1 MEKVKVLSLDRIME
15 LFEEIPDPRRP
26 GGNIQHKLVDLL
38 VIILLGVICGC
49 ETWIEIEDYAH
60 AKYEWLKTILEL
72 PGGVPSNDTYR
83 RLMTRMLPQR
93 LEEAYRQWVLPYVGG
108 CIGKHIA
115 IDGKTICTAS
125 NYRLSNE
132 ETPEGKL
139 HIISAWVREDGIS
152 LGQIKTDEKSNE
164 ITAIPKMLDT
174 LEVKG
179 AVVTI
184 DAMGCQVDI
193 AEKIIDREAN
203 YLLALK
209 KNQLNLYES
218 VEEYFKWARTE
229 PIEKKQLKEYS
240 YEEHEHGRHV
250 YRTVEVC
257 NDVSWI
263 ETVREWKRL
272 SSIVCV
278 TRKGEREGRQT
289 EETAYYISSREWEAD
304 EVAKHIQGHWT
315 IENNLHWSL
324 DAAFNEDSSK
334 IHLGY
339 SAENLSVIRKIAQKL
354 LKAETT
360 FKGGSI
366 RRKARRVALLNDYA
380 EKVLML
386 GDQQKKKKMMAVLVC
401 LPRFQMRPP

>member
-83 RLMTRMLPQR
+83 RLMTRMLPQK

-174 LEVKG
+174 LNVKG

-386 GDQQKKKKMMAVLVC
+386 GDQL
-401 LPRFQMRPP
+401 

>member
-1 MEKVKVLSLDRIME
+1 MLEKVKVLSLDRIME

-174 LEVKG
+174 LDVKG

-339 SAENLSVIRKIAQKL
+339 SAENLPVIRKIAQKL

-366 RRKARRVALLNDYA
+366 RRKARRAALLNDYA

-386 GDQQKKKKMMAVLVC
+386 GDQL
-401 LPRFQMRPP
+401 

>member
-83 RLMTRMLPQR
+83 RLMTRMLPQK

-174 LEVKG
+174 LDVKG

-380 EKVLML
+380 AKVLML
-386 GDQQKKKKMMAVLVC
+386 GDQL
-401 LPRFQMRPP
+401 

>member
-83 RLMTRMLPQR
+83 RLMTRMLPQK

-174 LEVKG
+174 LDVKG

-184 DAMGCQVDI
+184 DAMGCQVGI

-386 GDQQKKKKMMAVLVC
+386 GDQL
-401 LPRFQMRPP
+401 

>member
-1 MEKVKVLSLDRIME
+1 MLEKVKVLSLDRIME

-83 RLMTRMLPQR
+83 RLMTRMLPQK

-174 LEVKG
+174 LDVKG

-366 RRKARRVALLNDYA
+366 HRKARRAALLNDYA

-386 GDQQKKKKMMAVLVC
+386 GDQL
-401 LPRFQMRPP
+401 

>member
-83 RLMTRMLPQR
+83 RLMTRMLPQK

-125 NYRLSNE
+125 HYRLSNE

-174 LEVKG
+174 LDVKG

-386 GDQQKKKKMMAVLVC
+386 GDQL
-401 LPRFQMRPP
+401 

>member
-26 GGNIQHKLVDLL
+26 GGNIQHKLLDLL

-83 RLMTRMLPQR
+83 RLMTRMLPQK

-174 LEVKG
+174 LDVKG

-386 GDQQKKKKMMAVLVC
+386 GDQL
-401 LPRFQMRPP
+401 

>member
-83 RLMTRMLPQR
+83 RLMTRMLPQK

-174 LEVKG
+174 LDVKG

-229 PIEKKQLKEYS
+229 PIEKKQLKKYS

-278 TRKGEREGRQT
+278 TRKGEREGRKT

-386 GDQQKKKKMMAVLVC
+386 GDQL
-401 LPRFQMRPP
+401 

>member
-174 LEVKG
+174 LDVKG

-184 DAMGCQVDI
+184 DAMSCQVDI

-386 GDQQKKKKMMAVLVC
+386 GDQL
-401 LPRFQMRPP
+401 

>member
-174 LEVKG
+174 LDVKG

-386 GDQQKKKKMMAVLVC
+386 GDQL
-401 LPRFQMRPP
+401 

>member
-60 AKYEWLKTILEL
+60 AKYEWLKTTLEL

-108 CIGKHIA
+108 CIEKHIA

-174 LEVKG
+174 LDVKG

-366 RRKARRVALLNDYA
+366 HRKARRAALLNDYA

-386 GDQQKKKKMMAVLVC
+386 GDQL
-401 LPRFQMRPP
+401 

>member
-1 MEKVKVLSLDRIME
+1 MEKIKVLSLDRIMD

-26 GGNIQHKLVDLL
+26 GGNIRHKLVDLL
-38 VIILLGVICGC
+38 VIILLGVISGF
-49 ETWIEIEDYAH
+49 ETWLEIEDYAH
-60 AKYEWLKTILEL
+60 AKEEWLKTFLEL
-72 PGGVPSNDTYR
+72 PGGIPSNDTYR
-83 RLMTRMLPQR
+83 RLMTRMRPEK
-93 LEEAYRQWVLPYVGG
+93 LEEAYRQWVLPYVGS

-115 IDGKTICTAS
+115 VDGKTICAAS

-132 ETPEGKL
+132 ETAEGKL

-164 ITAIPKMLDT
+164 ITAIPKMLENMDI
-174 LEVKG
+174 KG
-179 AVVTI
+179 SVVTI
-184 DAMGCQVDI
+184 DAMGCQADI
-193 AEKIIDREAN
+193 AKTIIRGEAN

-209 KNQLNLYES
+209 KNQPSLYES

-229 PIEKKQLKEYS
+229 PIEKRQLKEYS

-250 YRTVEVC
+250 HRKVEVC

-263 ETVREWKRL
+263 ETVREWKQL

-289 EETAYYISSREWEAD
+289 EETAYYISSREWEAE
-304 EVAKHIQGHWT
+304 EVSKYIQGHWT

-324 DAAFNEDSSK
+324 DVAFNEDSSK

-339 SAENLSVIRKIAQKL
+339 SAENFSIIRKIAQKL

-366 RRKARRVALLNDYA
+366 RRKAKRAALLNEYA
-380 EKVLML
+380 EKILML
-386 GDQQKKKKMMAVLVC
+386 GDQL
-401 LPRFQMRPP
+401 

>member
-1 MEKVKVLSLDRIME
+1 MEKIKVLTLDRLIE
-15 LFEEIPDPRRP
+15 LFEDLPDPRRP
-26 GGNIQHKLVDLL
+26 GGNIQHKLEDLL

-49 ETWIEIEDYAH
+49 ETWLEIEDYAH
-60 AKYEWLKTILEL
+60 AKYEWLKTFLEL

-83 RLMTRMLPQR
+83 RLMTRILPQK

-115 IDGKTICTAS
+115 IDGKTICAAS

-174 LEVKG
+174 LDIKG
-179 AVVTI
+179 AVITI

-193 AEKIIDREAN
+193 AEKVIEREAN

-209 KNQLNLYES
+209 KNQPSLYES
-218 VEEYFKWARTE
+218 VEEYFNWARTE
-229 PIEKKQLKEYS
+229 PIEKKQLKEYR
-240 YEEHEHGRHV
+240 YEEHEHGRHIF
-250 YRTVEVC
+250 RTVEVC

-263 ETVREWKRL
+263 ETVREWKQL
-272 SSIVCV
+272 SSVICV
-278 TRKGEREGRQT
+278 TRRGEREGRQT
-289 EETAYYISSREWEAD
+289 EETAYYISSREWEAE
-304 EVAKHIQGHWT
+304 EVAKYIQGHWT
-315 IENNLHWSL
+315 IENTLHWSL
-324 DAAFNEDSSK
+324 DTAFNEDASQIFMGHSQ
-334 IHLGY
+334 
-339 SAENLSVIRKIAQKL
+339 ENLSVIRKIAQKL

-366 RRKARRVALLNDYA
+366 CRKAKRAALSNDYA

-386 GDQQKKKKMMAVLVC
+386 GNQL
-401 LPRFQMRPP
+401 

>member
-83 RLMTRMLPQR
+83 RLMTRILPQR

-174 LEVKG
+174 LDVKG

-324 DAAFNEDSSK
+324 DVAFNEDSSK

-386 GDQQKKKKMMAVLVC
+386 GDQL
-401 LPRFQMRPP
+401 

>member
-26 GGNIQHKLVDLL
+26 GGNIQHKLEDLL

-83 RLMTRMLPQR
+83 RLMTRMLPQK

-174 LEVKG
+174 LDVKG

-386 GDQQKKKKMMAVLVC
+386 GDQL
-401 LPRFQMRPP
+401 

>member
-83 RLMTRMLPQR
+83 RLMTRMLPQK

-174 LEVKG
+174 LDVKG

-366 RRKARRVALLNDYA
+366 RRKARRAALLNDYA

-386 GDQQKKKKMMAVLVC
+386 GDQL
-401 LPRFQMRPP
+401 

>member
-83 RLMTRMLPQR
+83 RLMTRMLPQK

-132 ETPEGKL
+132 EKPEGKL

-174 LEVKG
+174 LDVKG

-386 GDQQKKKKMMAVLVC
+386 GDQL
-401 LPRFQMRPP
+401 

>member
-83 RLMTRMLPQR
+83 RLMTRMLPQK

-115 IDGKTICTAS
+115 IDGNTICTAS

-174 LEVKG
+174 LDVKG

-304 EVAKHIQGHWT
+304 EMAKHIQGHWT

-386 GDQQKKKKMMAVLVC
+386 GDQL
-401 LPRFQMRPP
+401 

>member
-174 LEVKG
+174 LDVKG

-360 FKGGSI
+360 FEGGSI

-386 GDQQKKKKMMAVLVC
+386 GDQL
-401 LPRFQMRPP
+401 

>member
-1 MEKVKVLSLDRIME
+1 MEKIKVLSLDRIME

-60 AKYEWLKTILEL
+60 AKYEWLKTFLEL

-83 RLMTRMLPQR
+83 RLMARMHPQR
-93 LEEAYRQWVLPYVGG
+93 LENAYRQWVLPYVGG
-108 CIGKHIA
+108 CVGKHIA
-115 IDGKTICTAS
+115 IDGKTICAAS
-125 NYRLSNE
+125 NYRMNDE

-152 LGQIKTDEKSNE
+152 LGQTKTEEKSNE

-174 LEVKG
+174 MDIKG

-184 DAMGCQVDI
+184 DAMGCQVNI
-193 AEKIIDREAN
+193 AEKIINREAN

-209 KNQLNLYES
+209 KNQPSLYES
-218 VEEYFKWARTE
+218 VEEYFNWARTE

-263 ETVREWKRL
+263 ETVREWKQL

-278 TRKGEREGRQT
+278 TRRGEREGRQT

-315 IENNLHWSL
+315 IENNLHWIL
-324 DAAFNEDSSK
+324 DVVFNEDSSK

-339 SAENLSVIRKIAQKL
+339 AVENLSIIRKIAQKL

-360 FKGGSI
+360 FSGSI
-366 RRKARRVALLNDYA
+366 HRKARRVALLNDYA

-386 GDQQKKKKMMAVLVC
+386 GNQL
-401 LPRFQMRPP
+401 

>member
-49 ETWIEIEDYAH
+49 ETWIEIEDYAR

-83 RLMTRMLPQR
+83 RLMTRMLPQK

-174 LEVKG
+174 LDVKG

-386 GDQQKKKKMMAVLVC
+386 GDQL
-401 LPRFQMRPP
+401 

>member
-83 RLMTRMLPQR
+83 RLMTRMVPQR

-174 LEVKG
+174 LDVKG

-324 DAAFNEDSSK
+324 DVAFNEDSSK

-386 GDQQKKKKMMAVLVC
+386 GDQL
-401 LPRFQMRPP
+401 

>member
-83 RLMTRMLPQR
+83 RLMTRMLPQK

-174 LEVKG
+174 LDVKG

-229 PIEKKQLKEYS
+229 PIEKKQLKKYS

-366 RRKARRVALLNDYA
+366 RRKAKRVALLNDYA

-386 GDQQKKKKMMAVLVC
+386 GDQL
-401 LPRFQMRPP
+401 

>member
-1 MEKVKVLSLDRIME
+1 LEKVKVLSLDRIME

-83 RLMTRMLPQR
+83 RLMTRMLPQK

-125 NYRLSNE
+125 NYRLNNE

-174 LEVKG
+174 LDVKG

-184 DAMGCQVDI
+184 DAMGCQVGI

-386 GDQQKKKKMMAVLVC
+386 GDQL
-401 LPRFQMRPP
+401 

>member
-1 MEKVKVLSLDRIME
+1 
-15 LFEEIPDPRRP
+15 
-26 GGNIQHKLVDLL
+26 
-38 VIILLGVICGC
+38 
-49 ETWIEIEDYAH
+49 
-60 AKYEWLKTILEL
+60 
-72 PGGVPSNDTYR
+72 
-83 RLMTRMLPQR
+83 
-93 LEEAYRQWVLPYVGG
+93 
-108 CIGKHIA
+108 
-115 IDGKTICTAS
+115 
-125 NYRLSNE
+125 
-132 ETPEGKL
+132 
-139 HIISAWVREDGIS
+139 
-152 LGQIKTDEKSNE
+152 
-164 ITAIPKMLDT
+164 MLDT
-174 LEVKG
+174 LDVKG

-263 ETVREWKRL
+263 ETVREWKQL

-386 GDQQKKKKMMAVLVC
+386 GDQL
-401 LPRFQMRPP
+401 

>member
-83 RLMTRMLPQR
+83 RLMTRMVPQR

-152 LGQIKTDEKSNE
+152 LGQVKTDEKSNE

-174 LEVKG
+174 LDVKG

-278 TRKGEREGRQT
+278 TRKGEREGRQS

-324 DAAFNEDSSK
+324 DVAFNEDSSK

-386 GDQQKKKKMMAVLVC
+386 GDQL
-401 LPRFQMRPP
+401 

>member
-83 RLMTRMLPQR
+83 RLMTRMLPQK

-125 NYRLSNE
+125 NYRLNNE

-174 LEVKG
+174 LDVKG

-386 GDQQKKKKMMAVLVC
+386 GDQL
-401 LPRFQMRPP
+401 

>member
-174 LEVKG
+174 LDVKG

-289 EETAYYISSREWEAD
+289 EETAYYISSREWEAN

-324 DAAFNEDSSK
+324 DVAFNEDSSK

-386 GDQQKKKKMMAVLVC
+386 GDQL
-401 LPRFQMRPP
+401 

>member
-83 RLMTRMLPQR
+83 RLMTRMLPQK

-174 LEVKG
+174 LDVKG

-240 YEEHEHGRHV
+240 YEEHEHGRYV

-386 GDQQKKKKMMAVLVC
+386 GDQL
-401 LPRFQMRPP
+401 

>member
-1 MEKVKVLSLDRIME
+1 
-15 LFEEIPDPRRP
+15 
-26 GGNIQHKLVDLL
+26 
-38 VIILLGVICGC
+38 
-49 ETWIEIEDYAH
+49 
-60 AKYEWLKTILEL
+60 LK
-72 PGGVPSNDTYR
+72 GDTYTDLYTAFAADELR
-83 RLMTRMLPQR
+83 ATHLP
-93 LEEAYRQWVLPYVGG
+93 VLCSVPPSSQFYQ
-108 CIGKHIA
+108 
-115 IDGKTICTAS
+115 KTGNSAAPVFIPICAGAA
-125 NYRLSNE
+125 
-132 ETPEGKL
+132 P
-139 HIISAWVREDGIS
+139 AW
-152 LGQIKTDEKSNE
+152 L
-164 ITAIPKMLDT
+164 
-174 LEVKG
+174 
-179 AVVTI
+179 
-184 DAMGCQVDI
+184 
-193 AEKIIDREAN
+193 
-203 YLLALK
+203 
-209 KNQLNLYES
+209 
-218 VEEYFKWARTE
+218 FKWARTE

-304 EVAKHIQGHWT
+304 EVAKYIQGHWT

-324 DAAFNEDSSK
+324 DTAFNEDSSK

-366 RRKARRVALLNDYA
+366 RRKAKRVALLNDYA

-386 GDQQKKKKMMAVLVC
+386 GDQL
-401 LPRFQMRPP
+401 

>member
-1 MEKVKVLSLDRIME
+1 MLEKVKVLSLDRIME

-108 CIGKHIA
+108 CIEKHIA

-174 LEVKG
+174 LDVKG

-366 RRKARRVALLNDYA
+366 HRKARRAALLNDYA

-386 GDQQKKKKMMAVLVC
+386 GDQL
-401 LPRFQMRPP
+401 

>member
-26 GGNIQHKLVDLL
+26 GGNIQHKLEDLL

-83 RLMTRMLPQR
+83 RLMTRMLPQK

-174 LEVKG
+174 LDVKG

-257 NDVSWI
+257 DDVSWI

-366 RRKARRVALLNDYA
+366 RRKARRAALLNDYA

-386 GDQQKKKKMMAVLVC
+386 GDQL
-401 LPRFQMRPP
+401 

>member
-1 MEKVKVLSLDRIME
+1 LP
-15 LFEEIPDPRRP
+15 LFFNVFSNFRLVFIGFSRCDPHYSC
-26 GGNIQHKLVDLL
+26 GKFEL
-38 VIILLGVICGC
+38 VIILLGIISGF
-49 ETWIEIEDYAH
+49 ETWLEIEDYAH
-60 AKYEWLKTILEL
+60 AKEEWLRTFLEL
-72 PGGVPSNDTYR
+72 PGGIPSNDTYR
-83 RLMTRMLPQR
+83 RLMTRMRPEK

-115 IDGKTICTAS
+115 IDGKTICAAS
-125 NYRLSNE
+125 NYRLSDE
-132 ETPEGKL
+132 ETAEGKL

-174 LEVKG
+174 LDVKG

-386 GDQQKKKKMMAVLVC
+386 GDQL
-401 LPRFQMRPP
+401 

>member
-1 MEKVKVLSLDRIME
+1 ME

-174 LEVKG
+174 LDVKG

-324 DAAFNEDSSK
+324 DVAFNENSSK

-386 GDQQKKKKMMAVLVC
+386 GDQL
-401 LPRFQMRPP
+401 

>member
-1 MEKVKVLSLDRIME
+1 ME

-49 ETWIEIEDYAH
+49 ETWIEIEDYAR

-83 RLMTRMLPQR
+83 RLMTRMLPQK

-174 LEVKG
+174 LDVKG

-386 GDQQKKKKMMAVLVC
+386 GDQL
-401 LPRFQMRPP
+401 

>member
-83 RLMTRMLPQR
+83 RLMTRMLPQK

-174 LEVKG
+174 LDVKG

-366 RRKARRVALLNDYA
+366 CRKARRVALLNDYA

-386 GDQQKKKKMMAVLVC
+386 GDQL
-401 LPRFQMRPP
+401 